1 MASYCILPFF
11 WLHYTSMWDL
21 SSLIRDGTHA
31 SCFGGTESYPLDCQG
46 KSPYH
51 IYVAFWGC
59 LFSLNLFNLTFIHV
73 VEAMVHSFLSL
84 THLAFYGYIVVGY
97 SSAEIFGLLFILA
110 VCSLLFTSE
119 HVSMFSCIRLCAAPW
134 TVPAKLP
141 SSWDCA
147 CKNTGVGCHFLL
159 QEIFLTQG
167 SAYGI
172 LILLPGI
179 ESMLSAM
186 ESRSLTCWT
195 AEKSLSCFLFGRLCM
210 TVL

>member
-1 MASYCILPFF
+1 
-11 WLHYTSMWDL
+11 MWDL

-84 THLAFYGYIVVGY
+84 THLALYGYIVVGY

-119 HVSMFSCIRLCAAPW
+119 HVSMFSCIRLCSPM
-134 TVPAKLP
+134 
-141 SSWDCA
+141 DCT
-147 CKNTGVGCHFLL
+147 CPQFVGLCL
-159 QEIFLTQG
+159 QEYWSGLPFPPPGDLPD
-167 SAYGI
+167 
-172 LILLPGI
+172 PGI
-179 ESMLSAM
+179 GLWDIN
-186 ESRSLTCWT
+186 SLTRDWIHALCNGIS
-195 AEKSLSCFLFGRLCM
+195 ESYLLDCREVLKLFLVWAIMHDSAIKFRFRFLYEH
-210 TVL
+210 VFIYLW

>member
-1 MASYCILPFF
+1 MELMPPALEAQSPIHWTARGSPHTIYMLPFEAVFFHLTYLIWHSSMLLKPWFIPFCHWLILHCMGTSWLVTHQLKYLGCFLF
-11 WLHYTSMWDL
+11 WLYAAYYLLVNMWACL
-21 SSLIRDGTHA
+21 AA
-31 SCFGGTESYPLDCQG
+31 SD
-46 KSPYH
+46 
-51 IYVAFWGC
+51 
-59 LFSLNLFNLTFIHV
+59 
-73 VEAMVHSFLSL
+73 
-84 THLAFYGYIVVGY
+84 
-97 SSAEIFGLLFILA
+97 
-110 VCSLLFTSE
+110 
-119 HVSMFSCIRLCAAPW
+119 CAAPW
-134 TVPAKLP
+134 TVPAH

-172 LILLPGI
+172 LIILPGI